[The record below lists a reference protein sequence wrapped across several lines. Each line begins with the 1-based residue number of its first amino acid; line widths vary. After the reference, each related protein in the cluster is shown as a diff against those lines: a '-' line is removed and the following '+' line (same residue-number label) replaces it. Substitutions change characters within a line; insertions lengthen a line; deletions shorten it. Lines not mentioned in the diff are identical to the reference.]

1 MFRKIFISLIPTLV
15 LSSCVLPNKP
25 VKVDQFS
32 YGVFLGLEED
42 GLDKIIESKYST
54 VVIDAQNFSSESV
67 QKIKDN
73 NQTIYSYLN
82 IGSIENFRPYYDQFQ
97 DLIIGEYQHW
107 EEERWIDVSAP
118 RWQNFVLNDL
128 SVSILNKGVDGLFID
143 NTDVF
148 YEFDEN
154 ISYFHGLNNM
164 LTELKKRT
172 YICINGGDIFVN
184 RYLNQY
190 GSLDPILDGV
200 NQETVFSKIN
210 WEDNT
215 FGENTREEVN
225 YYKEYVETVAKTK
238 KDVYLLEYTTDD
250 NLKEKIASYC
260 QEKGF
265 KYYISES
272 LELI

>member
-32 YGVFLGLEED
+32 YGVFLGLEEED
-42 GLDKIIESKYST
+42 LDKIIESKYST
-54 VVIDAQNFSSESV
+54 VVIDAQYFSSESV

-172 YICINGGDIFVN
+172 YICINGGDIFVK

-215 FGENTREEVN
+215 FSENTREEVN

-238 KDVYLLEYTTDD
+238 KDVYLLEYTPDD

>member
-1 MFRKIFISLIPTLV
+1 M
-15 LSSCVLPNKP
+15 
-25 VKVDQFS
+25 
-32 YGVFLGLEED
+32 
-42 GLDKIIESKYST
+42 II
-54 VVIDAQNFSSESV
+54 
-67 QKIKDN
+67 
-73 NQTIYSYLN
+73 
-82 IGSIENFRPYYDQFQ
+82 IGSEIFYRTNIQ
-97 DLIIGEYQHW
+97 ITIGEYQHW
-107 EEERWIDVSAP
+107 EEEKWIDVSAP

-172 YICINGGDIFVN
+172 YICINGGDIFVK

-265 KYYISES
+265 KYYISKS

>member
-32 YGVFLGLEED
+32 YGVFLGLEEED
-42 GLDKIIESKYST
+42 LDKIIESKYST
-54 VVIDAQNFSSESV
+54 VVIDAQYFSSESV

-164 LTELKKRT
+164 LTELKKKT

-215 FGENTREEVN
+215 FSENTREEVN

>member
-15 LSSCVLPNKP
+15 LSSCAIPKKP

-42 GLDKIIESKYST
+42 SLSKIVDSKYST
-54 VVIDAQNFSSESV
+54 VVIDAQYFSSESV

-73 NQTIYSYLN
+73 NQTVYSYLN
-82 IGSIENFRPYYDQFQ
+82 IGSIENFRSYYEQFQ
-97 DLIIGEYQHW
+97 DLTIGEYQHW
-107 EEERWIDVSAP
+107 EEEKWIDVSAP

-172 YICINGGDIFVN
+172 YICINGGDIFVK

>member
-32 YGVFLGLEED
+32 YGVFLGLEEED
-42 GLDKIIESKYST
+42 LDKIIESKYST
-54 VVIDAQNFSSESV
+54 VVIDAQYFSSESV

-154 ISYFHGLNNM
+154 ISYFHGLNNL

-172 YICINGGDIFVN
+172 YICINGGDIFVK

-210 WEDNT
+210 WEDKT
-215 FGENTREEVN
+215 FGENSREEVN
-225 YYKEYVETVAKTK
+225 YYKDYVTTVSKNK